1 MKHWKRLSDNAASQF
16 KCQFVVNN
24 LLNVQKNVSSSLESV
39 DFCYFESNEGKNLSD
54 TVGSLVKQAIARE
67 TLRTTEGVG
76 DDSPDQRLAIAEELK
91 RCVLA
96 GLNIEDEKCGAFS
109 FFR

>member
-1 MKHWKRLSDNAASQF
+1 M
-16 KCQFVVNN
+16 NN

-91 RCVLA
+91 RRVLA
-96 GLNIEDEKCGAFS
+96 GLNIEDGKCGAFS